1 MNKSQYLSNFWIELT
16 FLITTLSF
24 LDFFNP
30 FLPLF
35 FFMFH
40 LPIDALLPFYILWIP
55 FLCPPLR
62 FGVFWKS
69 LSLYLVIIMT
79 VHCPLKK
86 ISLSKLKKN
95 YLFLAVLGL
104 CCGMRTFTG
113 CGMQASHC
121 GGLSHC
127 GARVLGHTGFR
138 FCSSRA
144 LERSRFSSCGTLA

>member
-62 FGVFWKS
+62 FGIFWKS

-86 ISLSKLKKN
+86 ISLSKLKKK
-95 YLFLAVLGL
+95 LFI
-104 CCGMRTFTG
+104 FG
-113 CGMQASHC
+113 CAGSLLRHADLHW
-121 GGLSHC
+121 LRH
-127 GARVLGHTGFR
+127 AGFSLWR
-138 FCSSRA
+138 LVSLWSAGSRA
-144 LERSRFSSCGTLA
+144 HRLQVLQLAGSRAFALQ